1 MHVCPNCLYETNHA
15 FHLSFFDQVC
25 LGCLTHAEKNI
36 LDWEERKNRLTS
48 ILKKYKKN
56 NKKYDCI
63 IPVVGDAEDYF
74 VVDTVLK
81 FGLSPLIVSVN
92 DYFKNEIGWK
102 NYHTLITNFDL
113 DSICFNPNLEE
124 YKELIRTSFRKANHI
139 HLPWLYLHT
148 AYPVHVAIERNIPLI
163 IWGQSQPVEQ
173 VGKFSHLD
181 EVEMTKWSRR
191 EHDTL
196 GYNLSD
202 IIGTGAQINT
212 RHLKYYEYPKLST
225 ITQKKVRGIYLSNF
239 LRWDPLYQ
247 NKSTIKLGFTPESNN
262 SSYDVFER
270 SGSSTYYTIHD
281 ILKKQRVGYRKI
293 NDHIAR
299 DLRHG
304 HINKE
309 DATNLLEA
317 FGKRKVNIKNFFD
330 WLGVTESGYEWL
342 IKYRFNDVQEYITI
356 ENENIDIKLP
366 KYLSDI
372 SSNIEKSTDNFI
384 LYGKGI

>member
-1 MHVCPNCLYETNHA
+1 M
-15 FHLSFFDQVC
+15 
-25 LGCLTHAEKNI
+25 GCLTHAEKNI

-48 ILKKYKKN
+48 ILEKYKKN
-56 NKKYDCI
+56 SKKYDCI
-63 IPVVGDAEDYF
+63 IPVIGDAEDYF
-74 VVDTVLK
+74 VVNTVLE

-212 RHLKYYEYPKLST
+212 RHLKYYEYPKIST
-225 ITQKKVRGIYLSNF
+225 INQKKVRGIYLSNF

-247 NKSTIKLGFTPESNN
+247 NKSTIKLGFTPEYNN

-270 SGSSTYYTIHD
+270 SGSSTYYSIHD
-281 ILKKQRVGYRKI
+281 ILKQQRVGYRKI

-304 HINKE
+304 HITKAE
-309 DATNLLEA
+309 ATNLLEV

-342 IKYRFNDVQEYITI
+342 IKHRFNDMHEHITV
-356 ENENIDIKLP
+356 EDEKIDTKLP
-366 KYLSDI
+366 KYLL
-372 SSNIEKSTDNFI
+372 NICAHIETSTDKFI
-384 LYGKGI
+384 YYGKGI